1 MSLAGPAYIE
11 IIDFIA
17 AGTTPESVAHF
28 QPSQQAQERVATLL
42 KQQQE
47 DVLSA
52 DEKAELDH
60 FMDLEH
66 ILRMAK
72 AKARQILSSGQ

>member
-1 MSLAGPAYIE
+1 ME

-17 AGTTPESVAHF
+17 AGTTPETVANF
-28 QPSQQAQERVATLL
+28 RPSIEAQEHVSSLL
-42 KQQQE
+42 ELQQE
-47 DVLSA
+47 RALSE
-52 DEKAELDH
+52 DEAAELDH

-72 AKARQILSSGQ
+72 AKARQILSRGE